1 MKSDKTYKWFI
12 YVILTLLALSIV
24 VPMIWVLLAS
34 VKQKSEFYGD
44 PWELPAG
51 VYLQNYFDAFTD
63 AHMGSYLL
71 NSLFTTVLGLA
82 ILLVVAVPAAYVLAR
97 YRFRGRQILHLLFM
111 GGLFI
116 NVNYIVVPI
125 FLMLLDGDRWLG
137 GWFPDDLLID
147 NLAVLSLVYAATAI
161 PFTIYLLSGYFQ
173 TIPEVFE
180 EAAAM
185 DGCSHVRTMLSIMAP
200 MARPSIVTVI
210 LFNFLAFWNDY
221 IIALTLLPGP
231 NKTLPV
237 GLLNLMTAQKAAANY
252 GRLYAGLVIV
262 MVPALI
268 LYILVQRRLVEGMTA
283 GGTRE

>member
-1 MKSDKTYKWFI
+1 MKE
-12 YVILTLLALSIV
+12 
-24 VPMIWVLLAS
+24 
-34 VKQKSEFYGD
+34 KSEFYGN
-44 PWELPAG
+44 PWTMPAG
-51 VYLQNYFDAFTD
+51 LFIQNYVEAFTE
-63 AHMGSYLL
+63 AKMGSYLL
-71 NSLFTTVLGLA
+71 NSLFTTLLA
-82 ILLVVAVPAAYVLAR
+82 LVILLAVAVPAAYVLAR
-97 YRFRGRQILHLLFM
+97 YKFKGRKILNLLFM

-125 FLMLLDGDRWLG
+125 FLMLLDGDKLLG
-137 GWFPDDLLID
+137 DLFPNGLLID
-147 NLAVLSLVYAATAI
+147 NLAVLALVYAATTI

-180 EAAAM
+180 EAASL
-185 DGCSHVRTMLSIMAP
+185 DGCSHFKTMLRIMVP

-221 IIALTLLPGP
+221 IISLTLLPGP
-231 NKTLPV
+231 QKTLPV

>member
-1 MKSDKTYKWFI
+1 MISNKLYKVFI
-12 YVILTLLALSIV
+12 YVILSLLALSIV
-24 VPMIWVLLAS
+24 VPMLWVLLAS
-34 VKQKSEFYGD
+34 VKEKSEFYGN
-44 PWELPAG
+44 PWSIPAG
-51 VYLQNYFDAFTD
+51 VFIQNYIEAFTE
-63 AHMGSYLL
+63 ASMGSYLL
-71 NSLFTTVLGLA
+71 NSLFATLLA
-82 ILLVVAVPAAYVLAR
+82 LVILLAVAVPAAYVLAR
-97 YRFRGRQILHLLFM
+97 YKFKGRKILNLLFM

-125 FLMLLDGDRWLG
+125 FLMLLDGDKLLG
-137 GWFPDDLLID
+137 NWFPNGLFID
-147 NLAVLSLVYAATAI
+147 NLAVLALVYAATTI

-180 EAAAM
+180 EAAAI
-185 DGCSHVRTMLSIMAP
+185 DGCSHFTTMVRIMIP

-231 NKTLPV
+231 HKTLPV